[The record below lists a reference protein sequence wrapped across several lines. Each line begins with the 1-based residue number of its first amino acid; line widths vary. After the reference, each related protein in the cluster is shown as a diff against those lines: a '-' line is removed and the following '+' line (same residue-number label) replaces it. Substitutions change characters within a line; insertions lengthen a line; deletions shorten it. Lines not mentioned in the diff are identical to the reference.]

1 MLGDLLAWGAERVFG
16 QRPGELLRLAA
27 EDGGLTEPSE
37 PGRRFQTGSVAE
49 TIPVNEK
56 SPRPRRWGFSL
67 PSARSRATGSEVIF
81 ESCGKHSPLTGGAFL

>member
-37 PGRRFQTGSVAE
+37 PGRRFQTGSLAE
-49 TIPVNEK
+49 TIPVNGK
-56 SPRPRRWGFSL
+56 SPRPHRWGFSL
-67 PSARSRATGSEVIF
+67 PSARSRATGSAVIF
-81 ESCGKHSPLTGGAFL
+81 ESCDKHSPRTGGAFL

>member
-27 EDGGLTEPSE
+27 EDGGLTEPCE

-49 TIPVNEK
+49 TIPVN
-56 SPRPRRWGFSL
+56 W
-67 PSARSRATGSEVIF
+67 EVAPP
-81 ESCGKHSPLTGGAFL
+81 SPLGLFFALGAV

>member
-37 PGRRFQTGSVAE
+37 PGRRFQPAPSL
-49 TIPVNEK
+49 
-56 SPRPRRWGFSL
+56 RR
-67 PSARSRATGSEVIF
+67 
-81 ESCGKHSPLTGGAFL
+81 FL